1 MICRVA
7 LHEKTP
13 GSIASDEAR
22 TFRQWIKEQPGFV
35 GGYHV

>member
-13 GSIASDEAR
+13 GSITSEEAR
-22 TFRQWIKEQPGFV
+22 SFRAWLNV
-35 GGYHV
+35 LLV